1 MRVLASRVDG
11 GASIRPAGQV
21 FSPRWMIAAQKG
33 ARRDHDGAGA
43 DRPAVFQNDPG
54 ASAVSADSQI
64 AGRALDD
71 LEARLLG
78 QDGLHRRAIQLAVGL
93 GARAADRRTL
103 AAVQHAKLDAGPV
116 DRPRHDAV
124 QRIDLAHQM
133 AFRQAA
139 DRRVARHDADGLA
152 IVGEQHGPR
161 AGARCRRRRL
171 AAGMTAAD
179 HDDIGFQG
187 SRAIHP
193 ARVCTN
199 DREVKQGARF
209 RPGPGRRVCASMAVP
224 LAMFHV
230 KQHRTAARRPPPDR
244 RYRPEP
250 ARHGGDLACHEMS
263 CFVGF
268 LLSLSPSFRPELPGG
283 RRNNLP

>member
-1 MRVLASRVDG
+1 MDE
-11 GASIRPAGQV
+11 
-21 FSPRWMIAAQKG
+21 AAQKC
-33 ARRDHDGAGA
+33 ARRNHDGAGA
-43 DRPAVFQNDPG
+43 DRPAVFQNYPG
-54 ASAVSADSQI
+54 AAAVSADGQI

-71 LEARLLG
+71 LKARLLG
-78 QDGLHRRAIQLAVGL
+78 QDSLHCRAIQLAVGL

-161 AGARCRRRRL
+161 AGARCRRRCL
-171 AAGMTAAD
+171 AAGMAAAN
-179 HDDIGFQG
+179 HDDIRFQG
-187 SRAIHP
+187 SHGLHP

-199 DREVKQGARF
+199 AREVKQGARF
-209 RPGPGRRVCASMAVP
+209 RPVPGRRCDATTAAP
-224 LAMFHV
+224 LTMFHV
-230 KQHRTAARRPPPDR
+230 KQHRTAALRPPPGR
-244 RYRPEP
+244 RHRTGPGP
-250 ARHGGDLACHEMS
+250 ARRSGDRACQE
-263 CFVGF
+263 
-268 LLSLSPSFRPELPGG
+268 LS
-283 RRNNLP
+283 